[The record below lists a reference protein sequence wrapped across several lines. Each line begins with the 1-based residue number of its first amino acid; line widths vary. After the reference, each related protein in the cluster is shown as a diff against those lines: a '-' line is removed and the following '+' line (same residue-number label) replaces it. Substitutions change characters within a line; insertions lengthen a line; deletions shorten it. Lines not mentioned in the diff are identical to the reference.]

1 MMLLNWL
8 LQLNSVVFLFEYS
21 VVTASPLTPVV
32 DAVVNVV
39 FFIWI
44 PYDIDALFT
53 L

>member
-8 LQLNSVVFLFEYS
+8 LQLNSVLFLFEYF
-21 VVTASPLTPVV
+21 VMTASPLTPVV

-39 FFIWI
+39 FLWI
-44 PYDIDALFT
+44 LYDIDAMFT

>member
-8 LQLNSVVFLFEYS
+8 LQLNSVLFLFEYF
-21 VVTASPLTPVV
+21 VMTTLQLTPVV

-39 FFIWI
+39 VFLWI